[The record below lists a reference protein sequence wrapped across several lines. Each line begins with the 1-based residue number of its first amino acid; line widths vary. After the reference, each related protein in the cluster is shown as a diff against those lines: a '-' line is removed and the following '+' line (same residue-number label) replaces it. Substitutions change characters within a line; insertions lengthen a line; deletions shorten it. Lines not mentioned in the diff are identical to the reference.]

1 MTKQMPVDGQDGL
14 NRQEAAAGIV
24 LVDKPVGQS
33 SFAVVKKV
41 RWLLGIKKVG
51 HAGTLDPFASGLLVI
66 CVGRP
71 ATRQIDSF
79 MAGHKTYQAVLQLGQ
94 ETETQDPE
102 GAVTASR
109 PVPSLTLEEIM
120 EVTNAFVGPQMQ
132 APPPYS
138 AAKHKGKP
146 LYHYAR
152 QGIMIQKEAKPIE
165 IFSLEVD
172 GYDADKEQVTITVRC
187 SKGTYIRV
195 LAADIGRQL
204 GCGAYLTAL
213 RRTQSGCFSVDD
225 AVDGGALFSEDFDK
239 DAGTELLLSKML
251 TVEQAME
258 QHSMQVQIGRPPV
271 APTALKVVGR
281 IY

>member
-1 MTKQMPVDGQDGL
+1 MTGNVSAVGQNGQDPVTGVL
-14 NRQEAAAGIV
+14 
-24 LVDKPVGQS
+24 LVDKPVGRS

-51 HAGTLDPFASGLLVI
+51 HAGTLDPFASGLLII

-71 ATRQIDSF
+71 ATREIDAF
-79 MAGHKTYQAVLQLGQ
+79 MVGRKTYQAELQLGK

-102 GAVTASR
+102 GEVTSVR
-109 PVPSLTLEEIM
+109 PVPLLSVEDITG
-120 EVTNAFVGPQMQ
+120 VTKKFVGPQMQ

-152 QGIMIQKEAKPIE
+152 QGIMIKKEAKPIE
-165 IFSLEVD
+165 IFSLQVD
-172 GYDADKEQVTITVRC
+172 GYDPASEQLTITVTC

-195 LAADIGRQL
+195 LAADIGEKL

-213 RRTQSGCFSVDD
+213 RRTRSGGFSVDE
-225 AVDGGALFSEDFDK
+225 AIDGEGLFRSDCSK
-239 DAGTELLLSKML
+239 DSGYDVGSDLLMSKMR
-251 TVEQAME
+251 TVEQALE
-258 QHSMQVQIGRPPV
+258 KHAKHSIQDN
-271 APTALKVVGR
+271 A
-281 IY
+281 